1 MPQEP
6 QKPGNI
12 DRERGA
18 PANPPLKHPSPRSIS
33 RRATQS
39 RHYRIGLTTL
49 AEITERL
56 REWRT
61 TFECSI
67 SNTMMTAELLFVTRV
82 FGHCSDEAEPS
93 EFFEVLG
100 GQRDEDIDT
109 VFGE

>member
-56 REWRT
+56 RGRT